1 MASACDIGL
10 LPEYFRSA
18 QAVGNAALDGA
29 VMLMIDSYAL
39 KRARWIAQTAEPVD
53 LMNNKTFGD
62 RFIENM
68 MF

>member
-1 MASACDIGL
+1 MRR
-10 LPEYFRSA
+10 F
-18 QAVGNAALDGA
+18 GNAALDGA